1 MTISTKPAAVHGK
14 SCPTTSD
21 AAVRRIVT
29 PRRRRSSITAIPRNR
44 HKDRTWTDSMKEYAH
59 LDSWSAILQGVFA
72 SHSQKPRRDILGASS
87 QSTKNRILNLEV
99 RQGVLI
105 SVEHQIVNN
114 RRTLPSSSFRAG
126 FSVTSR

>member
-1 MTISTKPAAVHGK
+1 M
-14 SCPTTSD
+14 
-21 AAVRRIVT
+21 R
-29 PRRRRSSITAIPRNR
+29 
-44 HKDRTWTDSMKEYAH
+44 EYAH

-126 FSVTSR
+126 FSVTSRQQAGARQRTKASSWHPAISPEAALLASSLSPGQEKSTMRETEAQ